1 MGQGT
6 SLMVTGLGVFTD
18 LFDDHTGKDI
28 PTTLT
33 GGAYFILSATAGPYM
48 ACQPGFIDKL
58 KQLWWKFVIIGLSDF
73 YSSYLQTLAFKYTSI
88 PSNMLITA
96 GFYTFF
102 VIILSV
108 FMIKTRYKLIHYAS
122 IIISTGGMVIVI
134 WQDLLD
140 NKSAGMYV
148 CNVSSQ
154 LRTLHYY
161 IINRLRIHAYTI
173 TNTRDDYKSLI
184 SQVILVYV

>member
-1 MGQGT
+1 MGQVT
-6 SLMVTGLGVFTD
+6 SLIVTALGVFTD
-18 LFDDHTGKDI
+18 LFDDHTGKAI

-33 GGAYFILSATAGPYM
+33 GGVYFILSATAGPYM

-73 YSSYLQTLAFKYTSI
+73 YNTYLQTLAFKYTSI

-96 GFYTFF
+96 GFNTFF
-102 VIILSV
+102 IIILSV

-140 NKSAGMYV
+140 SKSAGMHM

-154 LRTLHYY
+154 LRTLHALLYHKSAQ
-161 IINRLRIHAYTI
+161 NPCMH
-173 TNTRDDYKSLI
+173 NYK
-184 SQVILVYV
+184 Y